1 MKKYIILAL
10 VTILAAVLFVACDSD
25 VKFNNDVAYTEILET
40 DGAFVFNGKNYESL
54 QDAINAAAKA
64 KSLAPAKITLSRD
77 VVSRPIVIPA
87 GAAIELDL
95 GGYGISFVDVE
106 ENAITVEGDSSNL
119 KGGIGGNTYLIL
131 SNGTL
136 SLKDETKNLSVVNV
150 KSSFVD
156 FVDAMVLAAEGQFGI
171 YAEDD
176 ANITLESKSDD
187 GASISGLVYVGE
199 NSFLTLHQD
208 SVIDGIVYIFDSSLV
223 LNGSSSVLEN
233 VIAVDSKV
241 YLNKKACIFG
251 DVLLSAIEDYAK
263 LFTDENT
270 EIVGTI
276 TAEGKAVGAPNSLD
290 LELNNIIN
298 NLSLTNGRLYVGST
312 GHVTLIAVDGNNE
325 YTAAEGGSAITTP
338 EGVVIDV
345 KDGICYIERGE
356 EGKKTRTYFSSLREA
371 VAEAQAKDVIVYLNN
386 DTQDY
391 SEGITVKT
399 VVGVELNGHNF
410 GHETKTAEFI
420 VEKGAILAVADT
432 ATING
437 IGKKVFKANVSGA
450 GSFYVANVVVSGTV
464 EIGEDFKSKDAIL
477 NGTIKAGTVMDG
489 DDLPQETVKGST
501 FYADIET
508 TTGVAVF
515 DNSIFESVSIKSA
528 DEVAIYNSTG
538 RITDITAAKDV
549 TIDNSADGYNSLDV
563 YTIKGVDVKVYGSLD
578 DFDSLTVTIGSVNAS
593 SLTAGSTA
601 KIGAKFA
608 DTITATESVTLNHSF
623 VLPLL
628 ASLDYD
634 ICPSIYAPVITISN
648 SELHVNEM
656 MKSHVEN
663 EDPVPATS
671 VSVTLS
677 TGTIGTIVASNS
689 DTAKNGITLSTPT
702 SEDGHL
708 TVGTLNAGG
717 DDIQITGNNSSDNN
731 LVIVYGNVTVGKLTA
746 SYAKFH
752 DDVTASVSASFTN
765 SYLGDGVYVDVYAPV
780 ITISNSE
787 LYVNEMMKSHVENEA
802 PVPATSVSVTS
813 SKGYIESIVASN
825 SDTAKN
831 GITLSTPTS
840 TSGDASLIVGTLD
853 AGEDDIQITGNHSSY
868 AKYVIVDGDV
878 AVGKLTANYAKFYGD
893 VTATGLIDISNC
905 AIGPEYGASSGITVT
920 TDSPDD
926 GDTKAIRMT
935 NVEFV
940 RSAVS
945 NEPASYVYADVKA
958 EKGGSIEMT
967 GCTGYAGNI
976 TATNKAGSAPGT
988 ITIDN
993 SADGS
998 EPLTTLALT
1007 AADDDETSTKF
1018 GNISVYGLANDTV
1031 TVNGSV
1037 TGATVTAGDSAN
1049 SVKKGA
1055 DFNGGITASV
1065 AVNLYNSFVGD
1076 GVDDDVFAPQIT
1088 IADSH
1093 LYVDELKGVNGAAEF
1108 VSVTSS
1114 TGSIGT
1120 IVASNSDTAKNGIT
1134 LSTPTSTSGDAS
1146 LIVGTLNA
1154 GKDDIQITGNH
1165 SSYAKYVIVNGDVTV
1180 GKLTASY
1187 AQFYGNVT
1195 ATGLIDISNGAIGPE
1210 YEASSGITVKTDS
1223 LDDGDTKAI
1232 QMTNVHF
1239 VYRVVPNSASYVYA
1253 DVKAEKGGS
1262 IEMIGC
1268 TGVAGTITA
1277 TNDDTAESVGS
1288 VVIDNSELTGIAKL
1302 ETKAIN
1308 SSIGAAVFGSVTLT
1322 GHDSAEYLNVASVV
1336 GNVLDFDYV
1345 YVSNS
1350 VAAHANDSSSKGY
1363 VYSTRSTFNDNVIA
1377 DYIIDGKK
1385 DLGIAGSTFERYVEA
1400 SVKANF
1406 WGSSVGC
1413 NTDVVSDIV
1422 FIENS
1427 AVNIEDIFGDYG
1439 TGYAPIPATR
1449 VSVISSTGSIG
1460 TIFASNS
1467 DTAENGITLS
1477 TPNSTSGAVSLT
1489 VGTLNAG
1496 EDDIQITGN
1505 HQNSYDNFVI
1515 VSGDVTVGKLTASY
1529 AKFYGDVTASG
1540 FISVKD
1546 SLVGNEGNYE
1556 ITTIWSTA
1564 EDSID
1569 KSAIAMS
1576 NVMFVPGYVNQNYYY
1591 ANLVAT
1597 NGGVSIEHATGN
1609 LGRIV
1614 TNDLSISDVDFT
1626 VAGYD
1631 IFLEPVAVNANGTV
1645 TIDSGVYNG
1654 SVVISGNGYSTITGG
1669 TFNGATS
1676 FTSGTGELNSS
1687 GSYANLYFANILSL
1701 SGDWEIR
1708 NASFKASSVAQL
1720 NIIGTHIS
1728 QYNANDLVS
1737 ILYKGNLDGGT
1748 AIVRSS
1754 SSIERIM
1761 LRFGENTTAYSTLTG
1776 SKTTLIF
1783 GQFVEVEGN
1792 IYAPAGD
1799 PSDPVLVAV
1808 GRSLYGCVFKDATL
1822 QNLAPMKDVGN
1833 ECWYR
1838 NTDW

>member
-623 VLPLL
+623 VSPLL
-628 ASLDYD
+628 ALSASD
-634 ICPSIYAPVITISN
+634 IYPSI
-648 SELHVNEM
+648 
-656 MKSHVEN
+656 
-663 EDPVPATS
+663 
-671 VSVTLS
+671 
-677 TGTIGTIVASNS
+677 
-689 DTAKNGITLSTPT
+689 
-702 SEDGHL
+702 
-708 TVGTLNAGG
+708 
-717 DDIQITGNNSSDNN
+717 
-731 LVIVYGNVTVGKLTA
+731 
-746 SYAKFH
+746 
-752 DDVTASVSASFTN
+752 
-765 SYLGDGVYVDVYAPV
+765 YAPV